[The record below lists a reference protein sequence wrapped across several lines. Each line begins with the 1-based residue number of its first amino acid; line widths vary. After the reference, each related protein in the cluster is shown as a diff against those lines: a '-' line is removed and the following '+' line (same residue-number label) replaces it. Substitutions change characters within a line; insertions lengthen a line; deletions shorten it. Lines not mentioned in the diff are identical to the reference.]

1 MYRTSIRLVA
11 AVFTAFLTTYASA
24 QSFHE
29 ACAYDIGFYCSD
41 VAPGD
46 GRIAACLYAHT
57 DTLTDSCF
65 AATDNSARI
74 LEAVFDL
81 LQETKAACA
90 ADVQEFCS
98 SEKIGGGRMLQC
110 LKSTEGVSEQCTSKI
125 ENLPLPAKQDQ

>member
-1 MYRTSIRLVA
+1 MCRITIRLIVA
-11 AVFTAFLTTYASA
+11 MFAGLFVTQANA

-41 VAPGD
+41 VLPGD

-57 DTLTDSCF
+57 DTLTDACF

-74 LEAVFDL
+74 LESIFDL

-90 ADVQEFCS
+90 SDVQEFCA
-98 SEKIGGGRMLQC
+98 SEKIGAGRMLQC
-110 LKSTEGVSEQCTSKI
+110 LKSTEGVSEQCTATL
-125 ENLPLPAKQDQ
+125 ENLPQPASQDQ